1 MIGDAPGDMEAA
13 KANGTLFF
21 PINPGQEERSW
32 ERFFREGLGKFI
44 GGTYAGAYEASLVAE
59 FEKLLP
65 SAPPWKK

>member
-1 MIGDAPGDMEAA
+1 MMGDATGDMEAA

-32 ERFFREGLGKFI
+32 ERFYREGFARFTA
-44 GGTYAGAYEASLVAE
+44 GTYAGAYEASLIAE

-65 SAPPWKK
+65 SVPPWKK